1 MSAKRERQAHKVLVC
16 IDGTEPAHSAF
27 TEAMGRVTDLDDVHL
42 ISAVERVH
50 PIMVPVIGSASAGMM
65 ESASVFADANRKM
78 EEHTKEVLRAY
89 VALAQKDY
97 GIECRGHVVCGENA
111 KEMVVQYIVDH
122 AIQDV
127 YVGTRDVGAFK
138 RFFLGSFSTHVSTH
152 APCNVVIV
160 RHRAAEA
167 KK

>member
-1 MSAKRERQAHKVLVC
+1 
-16 IDGTEPAHSAF
+16 
-27 TEAMGRVTDLDDVHL
+27 
-42 ISAVERVH
+42 
-50 PIMVPVIGSASAGMM
+50 MM

>member
-1 MSAKRERQAHKVLVC
+1 
-16 IDGTEPAHSAF
+16 
-27 TEAMGRVTDLDDVHL
+27 
-42 ISAVERVH
+42 
-50 PIMVPVIGSASAGMM
+50 MM

-160 RHRAAEA
+160 RHRAEEA
-167 KK
+167 KKLKKKRKCDSGAAKFRKKKTRVKTGTNWFFL